1 MAQTNSCFMLI
12 SCLMF
17 LSLSQGQEAH
27 AELPKAQIS
36 CPEGTSA

>member
-17 LSLSQGQEAH
+17 LSLSQGG
-27 AELPKAQIS
+27 P
-36 CPEGTSA
+36 C